1 MSYSTILLLAS
12 FTSLQFMDARWIKY
26 GVMCYYKSM
35 NNEAG
40 YVAAMCQFVTVQIQN
55 NCLQKYYFL
64 NNKIKKDV
72 LWLAVQNVF
81 FANRSKFNVM

>member
-1 MSYSTILLLAS
+1 
-12 FTSLQFMDARWIKY
+12 
-26 GVMCYYKSM
+26 MCYYKSM

-40 YVAAMCQFVTVQIQN
+40 YVDAMCQFVTLQTQN
-55 NCLQKYYFL
+55 NCLQKYCFL

-72 LWLAVQNVF
+72 LWLTVQNVF